1 MQSIGNKILE
11 AARAKHPK
19 GHHPRVIMTAEDFAR
34 LRDNRENGI
43 YKSIAKCV
51 LREADKT
58 MDMPP
63 EHFRI
68 SDGIRLLFVAQEVQR
83 RVIYHSLAYH
93 ITGEEKYAA
102 RAVKEIEAAA
112 AFPDFNPRHF
122 LDCSEMTLAF
132 GLCYDWLYDY
142 LSEDKKKLILDTI
155 AAKSFFAIKEE
166 FDDVKE
172 HKNAT
177 LSLRGYRWYQDKPGD
192 NWKMVCDGSF
202 VAAVLAVHD
211 AIEDDFCETILT
223 NCFEDTYQAVR
234 DFYDEQDGTY
244 SEGVNYWTYATR
256 FLAFFSKALETAAG
270 SDFGLTDYV
279 GVARSPYWLFALSS
293 PDYMCFNFG
302 DAHSNRIP
310 SPIFSWLAARYN
322 DPALYAVRRKDIE
335 AGRTNYM
342 DYMDAMYFRDVP
354 YVEPSKIPLAF
365 GHVGGD
371 NASFRTDV
379 GENALYAAI
388 HLAKNHAYHGHR
400 DMGTFVVN
408 IGDKRFFVD
417 LGADNYN
424 LAPGYGMCYR
434 YRAEGHNT
442 VIFNPS
448 PEHDQARIANC
459 VIHRFSDGEESF
471 ALSDMSEAYPGRSVL
486 RGMKLCR
493 ADQRIIIQDEIE
505 CRTEDVIRW
514 SAHTPASARLYESGK
529 AAVLDIDGVKMYA
542 KILTDGVFEIR
553 AAAAD
558 ENSPVVWNPNA
569 TEKTPPEHRGQALN
583 NGTQKLM
590 IHLSGKTS
598 HRIAVWLYPLTD
610 GREIPAE
617 MPAIKPLALW

>member
-19 GHHPRVIMTAEDFAR
+19 GYHPRVIMTAEDFAR
-34 LRDNRENGI
+34 LRDNRDNGI
-43 YKSIAKCV
+43 YKLIVECV

-68 SDGIRLLFVAQEVQR
+68 PDGIRLLFVAQEVQR

-132 GLCYDWLYDY
+132 GLCFDWLYDY
-142 LSEDKKKLILDTI
+142 LTEEKKKLILDTI
-155 AAKSFFAIKEE
+155 AEKSFFAIKEE

-177 LSLRGYRWYQDKPGD
+177 ISLRGYRWYQDKPGD

-202 VAAVLAVHD
+202 VATILAIHD

-302 DAHSNRIP
+302 DAHSIRIT
-310 SPIFSWLAARYN
+310 SPMFSWIADRYN
-322 DPALYAVRRKDIE
+322 DPALYAIRKKDIE
-335 AGRTNYM
+335 AGRA
-342 DYMDAMYFRDVP
+342 DYMDALYFRDVP
-354 YVEPSKIPLAF
+354 YVEPSSIPLSF
-365 GHVGGD
+365 GRVGGD
-371 NASFRTDV
+371 NASFRTDI
-379 GENALYAAI
+379 GEKALYAAI

-471 ALSDMSEAYPGRSVL
+471 AISDMSEAYPGRSVL

-493 ADQRIIIQDEIE
+493 ADQSVIIQDEIE
-505 CRTEDVIRW
+505 CKTEDVIRW
-514 SAHTPASARLYESGK
+514 SAHTPASVRLYESGQ

-542 KILTDGVFEIR
+542 KILTDGVFEVR
-553 AAAAD
+553 AASAD

-569 TEKTPPEHRGQALN
+569 TEETPPERRGQALN

-590 IHLSGKTS
+590 IHLSGKS
-598 HRIAVWLYPLTD
+598 SRRIAVWLKPLAE
-610 GREIPAE
+610 GEAIPAE
-617 MPAIKPLALW
+617 KPAIKPLALW

>member
-1 MQSIGNKILE
+1 MQSIGSKILA
-11 AARAKHPK
+11 AAREKHPK
-19 GHHPRVIMTAEDFAR
+19 GYHPRVIMTAEDFAR

-43 YKSIAKCV
+43 YKPIVECV

-63 EHFRI
+63 EQFRI
-68 SDGIRLLFVAQEVQR
+68 PDGIRLLFIAQEVQR

-132 GLCYDWLYDY
+132 GLCFDWLYDY
-142 LSEDKKKLILDTI
+142 LSEAQKKLILDTI

-177 LSLRGYRWYQDKPGD
+177 IPLRGYRWYQDKPGD

-202 VAAVLAVHD
+202 VATVLAIHD

-302 DAHSNRIP
+302 DAHSIRIT
-310 SPIFSWLAARYN
+310 SPIFSWLADRYN
-322 DPALYAVRRKDIE
+322 DPALYAIRKRDIE
-335 AGRTNYM
+335 AGRA
-342 DYMDAMYFRDVP
+342 DYMDALYFRDVP
-354 YVEPSKIPLAF
+354 YVEPSGIPLAF
-365 GHVGGD
+365 GRIGGD

-471 ALSDMSEAYPGRSVL
+471 AISDMSEAYPSRSVL

-493 ADQRIIIQDEIE
+493 ADQSVIIQDEIE
-505 CRTEDVIRW
+505 CKTEDVIRW
-514 SAHTPASARLYESGK
+514 SAHTPASIRLYESGK

-542 KILTDGVFEIR
+542 KILTDGVFEVR

-569 TEKTPPEHRGQALN
+569 TEETPPERRGQAIN

-590 IHLSGKTS
+590 IHLSGKSS

-610 GREIPAE
+610 GREIPTE
-617 MPAIKPLALW
+617 KPAVTPLSLW

>member
-1 MQSIGNKILE
+1 MNSIGSRILAAAKEKNKN
-11 AARAKHPK
+11 
-19 GHHPRVIMTAEDFAR
+19 HPRIIMTEADFAR
-34 LRDNRENGI
+34 LRENRENGI
-43 YKSIAKCV
+43 YKSIVECV

-58 MDMPP
+58 MDAPP

-68 SDGIRLLFVAQEVQR
+68 PDGIRLLFVAQEVQR
-83 RVIYHSLAYH
+83 RVMYHSIAYH

-142 LSEDKKKLILDTI
+142 LSEENKKLILDTI
-155 AAKSFFAIKEE
+155 KTKSFFAIKEE

-177 LSLRGYRWYQDKPGD
+177 LSLRGYRWFQDKPGD

-202 VAAVLAVHD
+202 VATVLAVYD
-211 AIEDDFCETILT
+211 AINDDFCETIVT
-223 NCFEDTYQAVR
+223 NCFEDTHQAVR
-234 DFYDEQDGTY
+234 DFYNAEDGTY

-302 DAHSNRIP
+302 DAHSIRIT
-310 SPIFSWLAARYN
+310 SPIFSWIADRYK
-322 DPALYAVRRKDIE
+322 DPALYAIRRADIE
-335 AGRTNYM
+335 AGLA

-354 YVEPSKIPLAF
+354 YVEPSSIPLSF
-365 GHVGGD
+365 GRVGAD
-371 NASFRTDV
+371 NASFRTDTT
-379 GENALYAAI
+379 ENALYGSI
-388 HLAKNHAYHGHR
+388 HFAKNNVYHGHR

-408 IGDKRFFVD
+408 IGNKRFFVD

-424 LAPGYGMCYR
+424 LAPGYSKCYR

-448 PEHDQARIANC
+448 PEHDQAHVADCRIN
-459 VIHRFSDGEESF
+459 RFSDGEESF
-471 ALSDMSEAYPGRSVL
+471 AIADMSAAYPSREVV
-486 RGMKLCR
+486 RGMKLDR
-493 ADQRIIIQDEIE
+493 KDGTLLIQDEI
-505 CRTEDVIRW
+505 RAKTEDLVRW
-514 SAHTPASARLYESGK
+514 SAHTPAAIRLFESGK
-529 AAVLDIDGVKMYA
+529 AALLDIKGTKMYVESQA
-542 KILTDGVFEIR
+542 DGVFEVR
-553 AAAAD
+553 AGTAD

-569 TEKTPPEHRGQALN
+569 NESTKPENRGQALN
-583 NGTQKLM
+583 QGMQKLV
-590 IHLSGKTS
+590 IHLKGKNAY
-598 HRIAVWLYPLTD
+598 RIAIRMTPLTD
-610 GREIPAE
+610 GREIPNE
-617 MPAIKPLALW
+617 KPEIKALSVW